1 MICCF
6 QRSSVDSCAST
17 LQLWWLRR
25 SDQSV
30 GCTKI
35 FVVSGLAS
43 CFSSS
48 FWSCMFPFAWALA
61 GIWIQWPAASKAAT
75 VTNILYSCYG
85 THVPEKRQFAVPDLV
100 FVLLLY
106 VSSLHY
112 VNMGATENSEI
123 RHKTKINS
131 RISAYGEKKNMRG
144 YPNIFLQCSLQVCGG
159 FIAATWDFN
168 SPKETGNL
176 VQEFQWKKKNSDSLG
191 GFPMV
196 NTSSAVTWVMS
207 WPRGLM
213 WWDILMPLL
222 CVCVCYRE

>member
-1 MICCF
+1 MSFSLPIPPFLNLRDDLLFPKEFC
-6 QRSSVDSCAST
+6 
-17 LQLWWLRR
+17 WLMCLY
-25 SDQSV
+25 SAAMVAEKKWS
-30 GCTKI
+30 
-35 FVVSGLAS
+35 VSGLYTDCLS

-48 FWSCMFPFAWALA
+48 FWSCMFPFVWALT

-75 VTNILYSCYG
+75 VTSILYSCYG
-85 THVPEKRQFAVPDLV
+85 THVPEKRLIAVQDLV

-123 RHKTKINS
+123 GHKTKINS
-131 RISAYGEKKNMRG
+131 RISAYGERKNTRG

-176 VQEFQWKKKNSDSLG
+176 VQEFQWKKKKNLLIALEVSPWS
-191 GFPMV
+191 
-196 NTSSAVTWVMS
+196 TQAVLL
-207 WPRGLM
+207 RG
-213 WWDILMPLL
+213 WCHDQEVSCGEI
-222 CVCVCYRE
+222 Y